1 MLVVFNNNRSKRF
14 FVKQFTTLG
23 CASFLPKVLAIDE
36 FISQLGGL
44 EIVPNEFLLF
54 ELYNI
59 HVELGGEERKY
70 QSFEEF
76 ISFGDLMMRDF
87 TEIDQYL
94 VDARQVNGTSRVES
108 SVISRRNIWSSTAR
122 STTITRAS
130 MRNCSRKE
138 KPTAAW
144 PTARWR
150 KE

>member
-59 HVELGGEERKY
+59 REDIGEKHNRAADRPDKVAEL
-70 QSFEEF
+70 
-76 ISFGDLMMRDF
+76 
-87 TEIDQYL
+87 
-94 VDARQVNGTSRVES
+94 ARLLG
-108 SVISRRNIWSSTAR
+108 AR
-122 STTITRAS
+122 LRAWNAS
-130 MRNCSRKE
+130 MPVVRATG
-138 KPTAAW
+138 KPV
-144 PTARWR
+144 PYPD
-150 KE
+150 ELPLQ